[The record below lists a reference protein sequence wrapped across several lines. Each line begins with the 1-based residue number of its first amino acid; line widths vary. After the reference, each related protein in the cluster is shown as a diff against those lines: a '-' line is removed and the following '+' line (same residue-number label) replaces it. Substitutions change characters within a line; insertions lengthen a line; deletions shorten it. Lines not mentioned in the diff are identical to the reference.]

1 MQPQRLEP
9 VDVVQIDD
17 GVSFG
22 GYQSGITR
30 TVVFGK
36 ASARQ
41 VEWWNLEKKAQ
52 VISEGG

>member
-1 MQPQRLEP
+1 
-9 VDVVQIDD
+9 VVQIDD

-22 GYQSGITR
+22 GYQSNITR

-41 VEWWNLEKKAQ
+41 VKVWNLERKRSPPS
-52 VISEGG
+52 ISRSRRR